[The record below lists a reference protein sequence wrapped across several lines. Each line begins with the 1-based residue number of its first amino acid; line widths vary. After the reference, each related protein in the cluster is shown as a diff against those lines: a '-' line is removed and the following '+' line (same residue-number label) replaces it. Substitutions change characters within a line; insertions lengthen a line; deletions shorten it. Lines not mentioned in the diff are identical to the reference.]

1 MPNEKKQMPMARAA
15 QKSAKPAM
23 QKPAMQKSK
32 PMAPK
37 KTSATI
43 QRIDKMSDGTM
54 KKYPKKSMEL
64 KTISKREFDR

>member
-1 MPNEKKQMPMARAA
+1 MPNQKKQMPMAKAA
-15 QKSAKPAM
+15 QKAVKPAM

-43 QRIDKMSDGTM
+43 QRIDKMSDGTV
-54 KKYPKKSMEL
+54 KKYPKKKMEM
-64 KTISKREFDR
+64 KTISEKEFYR